1 MFSFILVRIKDVR
14 SVINFLEIKMSVVGD
29 VFNSKTL

>member
-1 MFSFILVRIKDVR
+1 MFSFILVKMKDVR

-29 VFNSKTL
+29 VFGSKTL